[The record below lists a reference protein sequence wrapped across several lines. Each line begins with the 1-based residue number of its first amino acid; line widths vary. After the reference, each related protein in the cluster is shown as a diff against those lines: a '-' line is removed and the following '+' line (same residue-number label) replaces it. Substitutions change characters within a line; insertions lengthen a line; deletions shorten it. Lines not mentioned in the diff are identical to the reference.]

1 MVSNQ
6 ERILWRIAL
15 WGFSLVLHL
24 AQDTV
29 CDLANQMTVL
39 ERHSCFFDINLSQY
53 LAKLNFMIKHVP
65 GEGLSYMS

>member
-24 AQDTV
+24 VQDTV

-39 ERHSCFFDINLSQY
+39 ERHSCFFDINLLQY